1 CGWIEGW
8 SAIPFGQSL
17 VCLGQSDVKQ
27 EVRGMMGL
35 GTGRGWRR
43 LTGRRLAILL
53 SLVAIILASVSVTIF
68 VIRPAAAITPPVQAT
83 SNRPDDPR
91 AAGAYFQ
98 LRHYG
103 KKRPSADA
111 RTKALAQATK
121 LPRFQVKNPHVRKPS
136 TKGAHN

>member
-1 CGWIEGW
+1 MAG
-8 SAIPFGQSL
+8 
-17 VCLGQSDVKQ
+17 V
-27 EVRGMMGL
+27 
-35 GTGRGWRR
+35 R

-53 SLVAIILASVSVTIF
+53 SLVAVIVASVSVTIF
-68 VIRPAAAITPPVQAT
+68 VIRPAAAITPPVQIGQHD
-83 SNRPDDPR
+83 NDDPR

-121 LPRFQVKNPHVRKPS
+121 LPRFQVKNPRVRSPHQ
-136 TKGAHN
+136 GRP